1 MDNYQSF
8 NNQPA
13 AGTTPQLYA
22 GPQPYAPQQQY
33 SAPQQGGTQPQ
44 PYSMQQTVQT
54 PVQVKQPTEPVKK
67 DNSSLIK
74 TIIIVALS
82 VLLATFI
89 GLFIWMLFNYTE
101 AKNNL
106 DSKINIAVAEAKEA
120 QAEELEAEFAERE
133 KNPYE
138 TFAGPADYG
147 ELSFE
152 YPKTWSVYI
161 ESDASKGG
169 DFKAYLNP
177 GGVNTVSEKT
187 LNALRVSILDKSFET
202 VTADYK
208 KQMDKKD
215 SNLKVQATTVNG
227 VSANR
232 YSGTIPGTEFN
243 GYIVIFKIRD
253 KTAVFRTDSVL
264 FANDFDTLLKTI
276 NFNA

>member
-13 AGTTPQLYA
+13 AGTTPQPYA

-44 PYSMQQTVQT
+44 PYSTQQTVQT

>member
-13 AGTTPQLYA
+13 AGTTPQPYA

-44 PYSMQQTVQT
+44 PYSTQQTVQT
-54 PVQVKQPTEPVKK
+54 PVQVKQSAESVKK
-67 DNSSLIK
+67 DNSDLIK
-74 TIIIVALS
+74 TIVIVALS

-101 AKNNL
+101 AKTNL

>member
-13 AGTTPQLYA
+13 AGTTPQPYA

-44 PYSMQQTVQT
+44 PYSTQQTIQT

-101 AKNNL
+101 AKTNL

>member
-13 AGTTPQLYA
+13 AGTTPQPYA

-44 PYSMQQTVQT
+44 PYSTQQTVQT

-101 AKNNL
+101 AKTNL